1 MTPIH
6 RPSIAANRVTSPLAG
21 LGSVLAALSLVL
33 AACSGPANGTGPA
46 ASSSPGTTFATE
58 PSGVAAS
65 PAASLATP
73 GPQGSLKLGYFP
85 NITHATAIVG
95 VESGI
100 FARDLGPGVTFETA
114 TFNAGSSAIE
124 ALLNGAVDATY
135 IGPNPAINGYA
146 KSGGAAL
153 RIIAGATSGGAFLVV
168 KPSIKTVDQLKGTK
182 LATPQLG
189 NTQDVALRYWLKQQG
204 LKTDTSGGGDVSI
217 LPQDNSQTL
226 DAFKSGAIDG
236 AWVPEPW
243 ASRLVLEGKGKVLV
257 DEKTLWPG
265 GQFVTTQLMVRTA
278 FLKDHPDVVQH
289 LLEGQVAATDFLN
302 ANPAEA
308 KTLANQ
314 AIQKV
319 AGKALPQA
327 VLDAAWPNMT
337 FTNDP
342 IAASLRKGADNAK
355 AVGLLDAGTKLDG
368 IYDLTLLNK
377 VLKAAGKP
385 EVKS

>member
-1 MTPIH
+1 MRTGV
-6 RPSIAANRVTSPLAG
+6 AVG
-21 LGSVLAALSLVL
+21 LLAALAL
-33 AACSGPANGTGPA
+33 AGCGSDSKKSAEGGAVKGA
-46 ASSSPGTTFATE
+46 EKAT
-58 PSGVAAS
+58 
-65 PAASLATP
+65 LR
-73 GPQGSLKLGYFP
+73 LGYFT
-85 NITHATAIVG
+85 NITHASALVG
-95 VESGI
+95 LEKGI
-100 FARDLGPGVTFETA
+100 FADKLGPNVTLTPSVFA
-114 TFNAGSSAIE
+114 AGPAAVEAIFS
-124 ALLNGAVDATY
+124 GAIDATY
-135 IGPNPAINGYA
+135 VGPNPAINAFA
-146 KSGGAAL
+146 KSNGEAV
-153 RIIAGATSGGAFLVV
+153 RIISGATSGGAFLVV
-168 KPSIKTVDQLKGTK
+168 NPSIAKPADLKGK
-182 LATPQLG
+182 KVATPQLG
-189 NTQDVALRYWLKQQG
+189 NTQDVALRSWLKANK
-204 LKTDTSGGGDVSI
+204 LSSDTQGGGDVSVV
-217 LPQDNSQTL
+217 PQDNAQAL
-226 DAFKSGAIDG
+226 EAFKAGSIAG

-243 ASRLVLEGKGKVLV
+243 ATRMVQEGKGKVLV